1 MMAKI
6 VHVIS
11 GLGVGG
17 AELMLKR
24 LVIESLK
31 SSSHKYSVISLTTEG
46 EGAAELVSQGIEVRS
61 LGMRSGFGGPIALY
75 KLIKIFKRD
84 RPDVVY
90 TWMYYSDLLGG
101 LAAFFCGIKDIIWGI
116 RCTQIPQRSFSVAG
130 LIRKICSVLSFYLP
144 RKIICCA
151 EAARLAH
158 VDLGYCAEKMIV
170 IPNGFDLSVFK
181 PSAALRNKTRKKLNV
196 SERSLVV
203 GIVGRF
209 DPMKDFNNFIQAA
222 SLVSDELNDVKF
234 LMIGRGLDKENTEL
248 MQWIEKT
255 QCPNKFILIGET
267 DPHDLYAAMDLYCLS
282 SKGEGFPNVVAEAM
296 AMGIPCVVTD
306 VGDAA
311 LIVGTSGLVVDP
323 MDAYALYKG
332 LISMLTLRS
341 QELQLFGATAR
352 QLIENHYDIKVV
364 QKKFSALVRPR

>member
-341 QELQLFGATAR
+341 QELLLFGATAR
-352 QLIENHYDIKVV
+352 QLIENHYDIKVD
-364 QKKFSALVRPR
+364 QKKF